1 MIMFIF
7 TRCWKR
13 TFIKNLYS
21 VKKDQ
26 SMTRFFAVAALFS
39 FLLIIHLQG
48 QTPVPNGDFETWIT
62 YTGYQN
68 PQFWD
73 TPNQAIALALPF
85 GTTVVT
91 KSTDHES
98 GSFSARLESKQLTL
112 PSLVVPGV
120 VTLGTLTI
128 NIFTQTFSI
137 TGGVPITDKP
147 THLKGFYKFQPK
159 GGDSCA
165 IGIGFTKWNNGTRD
179 SVGIGAF
186 STHDT
191 VNDWTPFY
199 AWIDYVLPEQPD
211 TFDILAISSAVSS
224 PTAGTVLY
232 IDNLSLDYTTGIN
245 REDPSARLDIYQ
257 DREGHR
263 ILVYF
268 DFEKPETTEIQLFNM
283 TGQMVMDIPAETVL
297 KGRRIMNYEGF
308 TTGIYVLEILHGGN
322 RYCKKFFISD

>member
-7 TRCWKR
+7 TCCWKL
-13 TFIKNLYS
+13 TFINKLHS
-21 VKKDQ
+21 IMKDQ
-26 SMTRFFAVAALFS
+26 PLTRFFTVAALLS
-39 FLLIIHLQG
+39 FFFIIHLQG

-62 YTGYQN
+62 YSSYQN

-98 GSFSARLESKQLTL
+98 GSFSARLESKQLTV

-120 VTLGTLTI
+120 VTLGKLTI
-128 NIFTQTFSI
+128 NIFSQTFSI
-137 TGGVPITDKP
+137 TGGFPITDKP

-165 IGIGFTKWNNGTRD
+165 IGVGFTKWNNGTRD

-191 VNDWTPFY
+191 VNVWTPFY
-199 AWIDYVLPEQPD
+199 AWINYILTEQPD
-211 TFDILAISSAVSS
+211 TFNILALSSAVNS

-232 IDNLSLDYTTGIN
+232 IDDISLDYTTGIN
-245 REDPSARLDIYQ
+245 REDPSAGLDIYQ
-257 DREGHR
+257 DREEHQ

-268 DFEKPETTEIQLFNM
+268 DFEKPEATEIQLFNM
-283 TGQMVMDIPAETVL
+283 TGQVVTDTPAETLV
-297 KGRRIMNYEGF
+297 KGRRILNYKGF
-308 TTGIYVLEILHGGN
+308 TTGIYVLEILHEGKK
-322 RYCKKFFISD
+322 YCKKFFIND